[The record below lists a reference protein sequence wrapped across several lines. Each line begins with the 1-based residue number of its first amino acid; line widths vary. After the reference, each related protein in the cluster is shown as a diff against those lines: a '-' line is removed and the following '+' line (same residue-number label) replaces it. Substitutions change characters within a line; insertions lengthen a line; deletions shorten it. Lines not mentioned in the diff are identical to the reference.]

1 MSVLPACVGLC
12 TLGVECVGRP
22 EEGFE
27 FPQIGD
33 TDSHE
38 LLCGCWEKRHMLWRS
53 SKCSSLLSHPPSPAS
68 QSLVSKRD
76 IPTETLLLPSNT
88 PTSAC
93 SSHPP
98 FRTLCYCVIFW
109 CF

>member
-1 MSVLPACVGLC
+1 MYMSVLPACVGLC

-38 LLCGCWEKRHMLWRS
+38 LLCGCKLNPGPLQEQPV
-53 SKCSSLLSHPPSPAS
+53 LLT
-68 QSLVSKRD
+68 
-76 IPTETLLLPSNT
+76 TEL
-88 PTSAC
+88 
-93 SSHPP
+93 
-98 FRTLCYCVIFW
+98 
-109 CF
+109 